1 MHCLS
6 FVVILLIVVLM
17 CSQNMNSHVVNTQ
30 VQREPREK
38 IDACEN
44 AHKNAHKNTHKN
56 AHKNA
61 HENAHKSAH
70 GSIYNQ
76 QERLSNFPFSLA
88 LLLSATQPNIVF
100 FPRKE

>member
-44 AHKNAHKNTHKN
+44 AHKNAHKNTH
-56 AHKNA
+56 
-61 HENAHKSAH
+61 ENAHKSAH

-76 QERLSNFPFSLA
+76 QERLSNFPFSLV

>member
-44 AHKNAHKNTHKN
+44 AHKNAHKN
-56 AHKNA
+56 A
-61 HENAHKSAH
+61 HENTHKSAH